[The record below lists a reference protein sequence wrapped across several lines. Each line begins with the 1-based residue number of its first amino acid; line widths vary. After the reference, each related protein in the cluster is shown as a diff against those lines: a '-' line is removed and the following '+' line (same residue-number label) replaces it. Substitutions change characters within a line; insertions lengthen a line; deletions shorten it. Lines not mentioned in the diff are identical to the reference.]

1 MVKKIEEI
9 RHESIGIVDLFSR
22 VSWGKLILLLIFTAI
37 NSFVSLTFVAVT
49 TFASELTNDSN
60 LQDIIFFCLKGIALY
75 LIIYGAM
82 YFTELLINVIL
93 KEVTLSLIDDMVKSY
108 YHQYSGTEDEIISVI
123 TQDIRMLREEY
134 FQPILTLPTYIL
146 RSAIPIIYLLSQ
158 NLLVGILF
166 TIGAILMLLPQY
178 IGKRKIVTLGKLFST
193 TREKSLSLLV
203 DVIKGKSMIQS
214 NEADGFFLGKIH
226 SDFSKTED
234 SERRLKTFQA
244 FIFCLTSPIKGIAD
258 VIPFAA
264 GIYLMRFNTTISLV
278 LLMAML
284 VTAGNLKNQ
293 FQQVIYLMGYISGT
307 QEVRDKVGK
316 IFSTSSVP
324 NSLTQKRNLLY
335 NFDYLE
341 IKNVAKNYGEK
352 VIFHSFSL
360 AIPNGSKVL
369 LTGASGI
376 GKSTLFRM
384 MMGQETTDSGGF
396 YLVKGEERFP
406 LQGQAAIVQQS
417 PYFLNGTIRENLCL
431 GEDFAEARL
440 NDILSRVQLLDQL
453 GKNALDITI
462 EKNGAN
468 ISGGQKM
475 KLELGR
481 ALLRNKPILLVDEL
495 SSSLDKETS
504 DEIRKIILSSDKTVI
519 EITHHFSDT
528 HDYDLL
534 MQIDNKRINIKEG
547 NSYARGC

>member
-1 MVKKIEEI
+1 M
-9 RHESIGIVDLFSR
+9 
-22 VSWGKLILLLIFTAI
+22 
-37 NSFVSLTFVAVT
+37 
-49 TFASELTNDSN
+49 
-60 LQDIIFFCLKGIALY
+60 
-75 LIIYGAM
+75 
-82 YFTELLINVIL
+82 
-93 KEVTLSLIDDMVKSY
+93 KEVTLSLIDDTVKSY

-123 TQDIRMLREEY
+123 TQDIRMLRDDY

-146 RSAIPIIYLLSQ
+146 RSAIPIVYLLSQ

-166 TIGAILMLLPQY
+166 TIGAVLMLLPQY
-178 IGKRKIVTLGKLFST
+178 IGKKKIVAFGKTFSA
-193 TREKSLSLLV
+193 TREKSLSLLI

-214 NEADGFFLGKIH
+214 NEADDFFLGKIH
-226 SDFSKTED
+226 SDFSETED
-234 SERRLKTFQA
+234 SDRRLKTFQA
-244 FIFCLTSPIKGIAD
+244 FILCLTGPIKGIAD

-264 GIYLMRFNTTISLV
+264 GIYLMRFNSAISLV

-307 QEVRDKVGK
+307 QEVRTKVGK
-316 IFSTSSVP
+316 IFNVESVQP
-324 NSLTQKRNLLY
+324 RNSQNGELLD
-335 NFDYLE
+335 NFDHLE
-341 IKNVAKNYGEK
+341 ISNVSKSYDEK
-352 VIFHSFSL
+352 VIFHEFSL
-360 AIPNGSKVL
+360 EIPRGSKAL

-384 MMGQETTDSGGF
+384 MMGQETIDSGSI

-406 LQGQAAIVQQS
+406 LLGQVAIVQQS

-431 GEDFAEARL
+431 GEDFDEECLTEIL
-440 NDILSRVQLLDQL
+440 NRVQLLNQL
-453 GKNALDITI
+453 GEDALDITV

-495 SSSLDKETS
+495 SSSLDKATS
-504 DEIRKIILSSDKTVI
+504 DEIRKIILKSGKTVI
-519 EITHHFSDT
+519 EIAHHFSDT
-528 HDYDLL
+528 TDYDLF
-534 MQIDNKRINIKEG
+534 MQIDNKKVNVREVD
-547 NSYARGC
+547 SYTRGY